1 MNPIARNP
9 MSFPVIKAD
18 IIIEAPIIISNVI
31 IIALSK
37 VFFFI
42 SHFLSTSLLE
52 RQHRTRHLSL
62 SFQVHQM

>member
-42 SHFLSTSLLE
+42 SH
-52 RQHRTRHLSL
+52 LSL
-62 SFQVHQM
+62 ILLSIRQRRLLSDYN